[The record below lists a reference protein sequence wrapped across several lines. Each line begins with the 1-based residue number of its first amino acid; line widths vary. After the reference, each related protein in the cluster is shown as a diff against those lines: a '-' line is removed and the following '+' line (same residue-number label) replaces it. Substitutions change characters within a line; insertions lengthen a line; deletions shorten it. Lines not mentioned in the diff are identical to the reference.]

1 MRLVTM
7 GYRPVEADCGEVE
20 NRCRAAEDVEGNPR
34 VAQNVSE
41 TPPSVVHLQRNPIVI
56 TST

>member
-1 MRLVTM
+1 M